1 MSSLSSV
8 FGIVVVYSS
17 AKSRF
22 GPAEWV
28 RKIEVLT
35 RFFLFK
41 VRTAK
46 MIPSTTN
53 ETVFEKLGDMSPLS
67 AQRVESTVVILLY
80 YGMM

>member
-1 MSSLSSV
+1 
-8 FGIVVVYSS
+8 
-17 AKSRF
+17 
-22 GPAEWV
+22 
-28 RKIEVLT
+28 
-35 RFFLFK
+35 LFK

-46 MIPSTTN
+46 MIPSTTK